1 MTKPSPSKAGSPGP
15 EAPRSRHPTSAEK
28 DLWQQVT
35 EGVEPL
41 ADSVPSAGA
50 PDAPDD
56 PAETAETA
64 PKKRSAPKRPEAPSP
79 PPFRPVDPEL
89 AHGSAPGLDRRT
101 QTRMRRGQVKIEARI
116 DLHGLNQDEAYRGLQ
131 AFLHASRDA
140 GRRAVLVITGKGQ
153 SSGQGVLREAV
164 PRWLNEPEI
173 RRMLRAFSHA
183 APKDGGEGALYVL
196 LKRQK

>member
-1 MTKPSPSKAGSPGP
+1 MMKPPPSKAGSPGP
-15 EAPRSRHPTSAEK
+15 EAPRSRRPTSAEK

-35 EGVEPL
+35 DDVKPL
-41 ADSVPSAGA
+41 ADSAPSAGA
-50 PDAPDD
+50 PDVDDAPDD
-56 PAETAETA
+56 PA
-64 PKKRSAPKRPEAPSP
+64 PKKRSAPKRPEASP